1 MTSLASVKGPSV
13 TVILPLDSRARA
25 PRAVGPRP
33 PIPTITPCLLPSSP
47 SFTILSMS
55 AGDGCAPVSRVF
67 TIVMNRM
74 LFPRALFVLCDRR
87 ALPLFLL
94 AQLGRERGAEVLS
107 LEDLP
112 DFDLALLERN
122 ALRPLQRLGLVLH
135 LPDPEAGDQLFGLR
149 ERAVT
154 HGALGTRIRDARP
167 LGRRLQSL
175 TRQHHAGLYQLVVEL
190 AHFGQHLLRRQDA
203 RLRVFIG
210 FHHHEKSHLALA
222 FFEVQVR
229 SAYT

>member
-55 AGDGCAPVSRVF
+55 AGD
-67 TIVMNRM
+67 
-74 LFPRALFVLCDRR
+74 
-87 ALPLFLL
+87 
-94 AQLGRERGAEVLS
+94 
-107 LEDLP
+107 
-112 DFDLALLERN
+112 
-122 ALRPLQRLGLVLH
+122 
-135 LPDPEAGDQLFGLR
+135 QLFGLR

-175 TRQHHAGLYQLVVEL
+175 TRQHHACLYQLVVEL

-210 FHHHEKSHLALA
+210 FHHHEESHLALA
-222 FFEVQVR
+222 FLR
-229 SAYT
+229 SRSDLRTPRRRMSRAEIDTH